1 MITKTAEEKKRKKG
15 RKWGKRKKGKKEKR
29 KKGKK
34 RENVKDSTALA
45 HLERM
50 AGI

>member
-1 MITKTAEEKKRKKG
+1 LITKTAEEKKRKKG
-15 RKWGKRKKGKKEKR
+15 RKWGKKKKEKR

>member
-15 RKWGKRKKGKKEKR
+15 RKWGKKKKEKR